1 MKSASRTLIPVST
14 YRRGEEIASFV
25 RPWEWL
31 LLVVPLARVLSRHI
45 GVRCTRPLGKCVAAH
60 MLNCCARKVH

>member
-1 MKSASRTLIPVST
+1 MKSASRTLVPVST

-31 LLVVPLARVLSRHI
+31 LLSCALGQGFNRHI